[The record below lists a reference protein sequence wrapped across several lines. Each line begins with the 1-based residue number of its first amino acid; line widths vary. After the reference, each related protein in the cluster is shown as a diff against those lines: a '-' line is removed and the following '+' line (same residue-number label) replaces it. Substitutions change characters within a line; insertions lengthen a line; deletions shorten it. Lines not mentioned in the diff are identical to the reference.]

1 MIDVAVASIH
11 GPNATAIDH
20 VNWTV
25 QAGEYWV
32 VAGVPGSGKSDLLT
46 TAAGLMR
53 PQRGGVRLFGE
64 ELAGLDEKRQ
74 VSVQLRAGLVFGSGG
89 RLFNQL
95 TLAEN
100 LALPFCY
107 HRNCRPESAGER
119 VDEVLR
125 ATELMDF
132 GNTSPG
138 LLNRNLRERAA
149 LARALV
155 LAPELLF
162 LDNPFAETDP
172 RETRWWLGFLDRLR
186 AGETL
191 ADGGPRTV
199 VIGADDLRPWTKREA
214 RFAFLDQGRF
224 AMVGGR
230 EELLEKAS
238 PELRELLPLDWLGK

>member
-1 MIDVAVASIH
+1 M
-11 GPNATAIDH
+11 
-20 VNWTV
+20 
-25 QAGEYWV
+25 

-53 PQRGGVRLFGE
+53 PRRGVVRLFGE
-64 ELAGLDEKRQ
+64 DLVGLDEKRR

-107 HRNCRPESAGER
+107 HRNCRLEAASGR

-125 ATELMDF
+125 ATGLLEF
-132 GNTSPG
+132 GNASPG

-186 AGETL
+186 EGEAVL
-191 ADGGPRTV
+191 QGKRLTV
-199 VIGADDLRPWTKREA
+199 VIGADDLRPWTRREA
-214 RFAFLDQGRF
+214 RFARLDQGRF
-224 AMVGGR
+224 EMVGSR
-230 EELLEKAS
+230 DALVDRAS